1 LAMGLPPDAGLGI
14 NPFLNYPQGEEG
26 LLTQAGRGLDA
37 INEEIEQHGTA
48 EEKECRDYVLYEE
61 AGSSEKTFQNG
72 WKRDCDPVTGKVLDS
87 RQVDDAQ
94 AQGGKRGMRFSDF
107 MAHAVALF
115 CRLTEAEVFALRY
128 YTTAGFKGINW
139 PLRDRERRDK
149 RQPHKLSVLVFTLA
163 GAIKKLRAWA
173 GNAANAQSPVELFRG
188 MSNREIFDTFMTKGG
203 TELALMSTTT
213 ELWVALKYSQG
224 PSGTI
229 STLLWLRTENF
240 MDRGV
245 DLEWLSAFPHEK
257 EFLYGPLA
265 FLMPQKEKPIVMKIG
280 ASTYQI
286 VPLKITMS

>member
-1 LAMGLPPDAGLGI
+1 
-14 NPFLNYPQGEEG
+14 
-26 LLTQAGRGLDA
+26 LTQAGRGLDA

-173 GNAANAQSPVELFRG
+173 GNASDAHAPDGKRWHAILRLHGARCGAILQIDAGRSLFTWILQHRRLQG
-188 MSNREIFDTFMTKGG
+188 HQ
-203 TELALMSTTT
+203 LAPARS
-213 ELWVALKYSQG
+213 
-224 PSGTI
+224 
-229 STLLWLRTENF
+229 
-240 MDRGV
+240 
-245 DLEWLSAFPHEK
+245 
-257 EFLYGPLA
+257 
-265 FLMPQKEKPIVMKIG
+265 
-280 ASTYQI
+280 
-286 VPLKITMS
+286 